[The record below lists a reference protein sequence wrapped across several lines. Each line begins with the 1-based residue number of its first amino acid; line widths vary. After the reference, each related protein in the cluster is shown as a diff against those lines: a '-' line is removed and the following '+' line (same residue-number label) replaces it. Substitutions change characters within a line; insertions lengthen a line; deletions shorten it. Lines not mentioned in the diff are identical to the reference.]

1 MPDFPSNSKSTPSRP
16 AQPEKVVEQVVVS
29 EAATRKKSLGRRLRE
44 IFIGGDSK
52 SVVNYIV
59 ADVLVPQAKDMIVE
73 ALSTG
78 FERMIYGEGPRSPRR
93 PGGYRPNV
101 GPGPTN
107 YTRYADRG
115 NNPIGSHRV
124 ADRQPSASLRTQSID
139 DILLATRVE
148 ADAVLERM
156 FDILENYDAV
166 SVADLHG
173 LVGWTSTHTDQKWG
187 WTELHGA
194 DVRRVRDGYILIL
207 PKTVPLD

>member
-1 MPDFPSNSKSTPSRP
+1 MPEFPSNSKSKQPQP
-16 AQPEKVVEQVVVS
+16 AAGDKVVEQVVTS
-29 EAATRKKSLGRRLRE
+29 EAASRKKPLGRRLRE

-52 SVVNYIV
+52 SVWNYVI
-59 ADVLVPQAKDMIVE
+59 ADVLIPQAKDMLVE
-73 ALSTG
+73 AVGTG
-78 FERMIYGEGPRSPRR
+78 IERMIYGDNRPRR
-93 PGGYRPNV
+93 TGGSRPHV

-115 NNPIGSHRV
+115 NNPIGRYGV
-124 ADRQPSASLRTQSID
+124 ANREPNASLRTQSID

-156 FDILENYDAV
+156 YDILENYDSV

-173 LVGWTSTHTDQKWG
+173 LIGWSSTHMDQKWG

-194 DVRRVRDGYILIL
+194 DVRRVRDGYILVL
-207 PKTVPLD
+207 PKTVSLD